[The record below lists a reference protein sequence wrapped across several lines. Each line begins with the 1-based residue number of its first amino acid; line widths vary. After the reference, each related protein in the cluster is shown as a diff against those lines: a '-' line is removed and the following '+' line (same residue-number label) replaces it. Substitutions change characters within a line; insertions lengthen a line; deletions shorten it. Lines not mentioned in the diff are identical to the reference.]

1 MVITITIFTSVISV
15 SAESVSGDFGISD
28 GSYLL
33 QDVTLYLINGSDK
46 ELVDCS
52 VVGESVGEDLL
63 VTVRPKDQLEFLLFI
78 NQGYDLNL
86 VLQLNVQTDLYL
98 VFNNYLPLQFTGSSE
113 TQVSENVFNAQCYG
127 EFTNQNY
134 SFNVTD
140 NISELSF
147 AFSLDE
153 SFDFPVPEEPSG
165 FLLFLSD
172 VGVFFIN
179 CLDWFV
185 ELFSMVSVSA
195 PLLVLVCGF
204 VIVGFSFS
212 LLRRT
217 VR

>member
-33 QDVTLYLINGSDK
+33 QDVTLYLVNGSDK

-63 VTVRPKDQLEFLLFI
+63 VTVRPKDQLEFLLLI

-127 EFTNQNY
+127 EITNQNY

-212 LLRRT
+212 LLRRM